1 MMKWTEVTYSSMHA
15 NENNW
20 IKTIMKNVK
29 KVKSSFVKEETLK
42 DQINKSF
49 YEWKVLLIDY
59 LLISV
64 SEKVHVC
71 LNVWPAIML
80 SAVFVSDCTTLSV
93 CYKGKRFK
101 TTVRDIKGVKINL
114 NPCKS
119 HIKEET
125 RRPTRCDSH
134 ISYYYIILFHIKVS
148 WQDDFLCYK
157 SNEASLRQTQL
168 HRAVD
173 AVWIVK

>member
-114 NPCKS
+114 SKS
-119 HIKEET
+119 HIKDTEADVMWLT
-125 RRPTRCDSH
+125 H
-134 ISYYYIILFHIKVS
+134 FILLYYIIS
-148 WQDDFLCYK
+148 YK
-157 SNEASLRQTQL
+157 S
-168 HRAVD
+168 
-173 AVWIVK
+173 IVTRWFFML